1 MSRSNAR
8 ARILDAALDLFADK
22 GFDATGVQEIVVRAG
37 VTKGALYHHFT
48 SKEDILFSL
57 YGEVLRVQLEDL
69 DRILSTDRDPM
80 WKLRAIIESLVVST
94 AASAKAAAV
103 VTREMSHVDSGR
115 HQQLK
120 QDWRRYQ
127 DSVRTLIR
135 DAQADGRF
143 ASAASPEIASWAV
156 FGVVTSLHTWYRPDG
171 PKSARDI
178 AQELA
183 DLVLAGLA
191 PKEDHVRVV

>member
-8 ARILDAALDLFADK
+8 GRILEAALDLFAEK

-37 VTKGALYHHFT
+37 VTKGALYHHFA
-48 SKEDILFSL
+48 SKEDILFDL
-57 YGEVLRVQLEDL
+57 YGEVLGAQLADL
-69 DRILSTDRDPM
+69 DRILSTTERDPV
-80 WKLRAIIESLVVST
+80 WKLRTIIESLVVST

-103 VTREMSHVDSGR
+103 VTREMSHMDSGR

-120 QDWRRYQ
+120 HEWRRYQ
-127 DSVRTLIR
+127 DSVRSLIR
-135 DAQADGRF
+135 QAQAGGTF
-143 ASAASPEIASWAV
+143 ASATSPEVASWAV

-191 PKEDHVRVV
+191 PKEDHV